1 MSRFYIDTQTIPW
14 EQIPWPKVKAVVF
27 RLRTKIYQ
35 ASRSNN
41 MDKMRALQFKLIR
54 NLHARLLAVRQ
65 VTQENQRKKDPDIYK
80 KLVASGSQKIEMARG
95 LQLDGKATPIRQITI
110 SKPRKEEEH
119 PRKLQAKKKYRFC
132 CAFSALGATKRR
144 VNKARF
150 APGKCKAKNNLYFFF
165 RTKLRVFSSLWPICV
180 IGDRAKQA
188 LAKMALETEWE
199 ARFES
204 NSYGFRPGRSC
215 QGAIK
220 AIFLAIRV
228 KPEYVLNAD
237 ISKCFDRINHK
248 AFLEKLKTL
257 PNLAKQVKAWLKV
270 DLMTGLGND
279 AQYMKRGTYGVISP
293 LLANIALHGM
303 ETALTKWSLR
313 AYPKEP
319 TPILVRYANDFV
331 VLHQSK
337 EVIEQAQ
344 AFLREWLK
352 CMGLELHSDKI
363 QIVNTESGFQFLGFS
378 INHIWKWGKVR
389 TLITPSRESRRRFLE
404 DIRRAIQF
412 SKGKAAYQ
420 LIITLVPKIVGWGNY
435 FKYSECNNIFR
446 RLDHDI
452 FQKIRAWVYRRH
464 PTWGRDKIKQKYFPE
479 KKSWLFKGK
488 VYQDN
493 WILYDSYTTA
503 FGIKKEYYLVKLSWI
518 ASHKHI
524 KARQDESPIKLKAA

>member
-1 MSRFYIDTQTIPW
+1 MSSFYINTQTIPW
-14 EQIPWPKVKAVVF
+14 EQIPWPKVEAVVF
-27 RLRTKIYQ
+27 RLQTRIYQ

-41 MDKMRALQFKLIR
+41 MDKTRALQFRLVQ

-65 VTQENQRKKDPDIYK
+65 VTQENQRKKDPNIYK
-80 KLVASGSQKIEMARG
+80 KLVASELQKIEMARG
-95 LQLDGKATPIRQITI
+95 LQLNGKATPIRQII
-110 SKPRKEEEH
+110 ILKPQKKEKH

-132 CAFSALGATKRR
+132 CAFSALSVRKHR
-144 VNKARF
+144 VNQARF
-150 APGKCKAKNNLYFFF
+150 APEKLQAKNNLYFFF
-165 RTKLRVFSSLWPICV
+165 RTKLRVFSSLWPIC
-180 IGDRAKQA
+180 IIKDRAKQA

-199 ARFES
+199 ARFKL
-204 NSYGFRPGRSC
+204 NSYEFRPGRSC
-215 QGAIK
+215 QDAIK
-220 AIFLAIRV
+220 AIFLAIQV
-228 KPEYVLNAD
+228 KPKYVLNAD

-248 AFLEKLKTL
+248 ALLDKLKTL

-270 DLMTGLGND
+270 DLMTKLKNN
-279 AQYMKRGTYGVISP
+279 AQYMERSTYGVISP

-303 ETALTKWSLR
+303 ETALTEWSLR

-337 EVIEQAQ
+337 KIIEQAQ
-344 AFLREWLK
+344 AFLQEWLK

-363 QIVNTESGFQFLGFS
+363 QIVNTGSGFQFLGFS
-378 INHIWKWGKVR
+378 INHICKWGKVR

-404 DIRRAIQF
+404 DIRQAIQF

-503 FGIKKEYYLVKLSWI
+503 FEIKKEYYLVKLSWI

-524 KARQDESPIKLKAA
+524 KARQNENPIKLKAA

>member
-14 EQIPWPKVKAVVF
+14 EQIPWPKVEAVVF
-27 RLRTKIYQ
+27 RLQTRIYQ
-35 ASRSNN
+35 ASRSDN
-41 MDKMRALQFKLIR
+41 MDKMRALQFRLIR

-95 LQLDGKATPIRQITI
+95 LQLDGKATPIRQIII
-110 SKPRKEEEH
+110 SKPQKEKEH
-119 PRKLQAKKKYRFC
+119 PRKLRAKKKYRFC
-132 CAFSALGATKRR
+132 CAFSALGARKRR
-144 VNKARF
+144 VNQPRF
-150 APGKCKAKNNLYFFF
+150 TPEKWKAKNNLYFFF
-165 RTKLRVFSSLWPICV
+165 RTKLCVFLSFWPICV
-180 IGDRAKQA
+180 IEDRAKQA
-188 LAKMALETEWE
+188 LIKMALETEWE
-199 ARFES
+199 ARFEP

-215 QGAIK
+215 QDAIK
-220 AIFLAIRV
+220 AIFLAIQA
-228 KPEYVLNAD
+228 KPKYVLNAD
-237 ISKCFDRINHK
+237 ISKCFDRINHQ
-248 AFLEKLKTL
+248 ALLDKLKTL

-270 DLMTGLGND
+270 NLMTALGNN
-279 AQYMKRGTYGVISP
+279 AQYMERGTYPVIFP

-303 ETALTKWSLR
+303 ETALTEWSLR

-319 TPILVRYANDFV
+319 IPILVRYANDFV

-337 EVIEQAQ
+337 EIIEQAQ

-363 QIVNTESGFQFLGFS
+363 QIVNTGSGFQFIGFS

-404 DIRRAIQF
+404 DIRRAIQL

-420 LIITLVPKIVGWGNY
+420 LIITLVPQIVGWGNY

-479 KKSWLFKGK
+479 KRSWLFKGK

-493 WILYDSYTTA
+493 WILYDSCTTA
-503 FGIKKEYYLVKLSWI
+503 FGVKRGYYLVKLSWI

-524 KARQDESPIKLKAA
+524 KARQNKSPIK